1 MLLESDIQEK
11 IVVDYNS
18 SLESFVYSD
27 IAPNLEISEDIT
39 LDDLINKFDIEMV
52 EEISLVFKNQILYD
66 IVDVV
71 KTLTNSYY
79 SDIKELISENLAIP
93 SYINIVWF
101 INYVDNNNFEHL
113 FLDLED
119 FISNNYSDITKN
131 KEDELLEKTIRDYEK
146 SVKSM

>member
-1 MLLESDIQEK
+1 M
-11 IVVDYNS
+11 
-18 SLESFVYSD
+18 
-27 IAPNLEISEDIT
+27 
-39 LDDLINKFDIEMV
+39 
-52 EEISLVFKNQILYD
+52 
-66 IVDVV
+66 V

-146 SVKSM
+146 SIKSM

>member
-52 EEISLVFKNQILYD
+52 EEISLVLKIKFYMIL
-66 IVDVV
+66 
-71 KTLTNSYY
+71 
-79 SDIKELISENLAIP
+79 
-93 SYINIVWF
+93 
-101 INYVDNNNFEHL
+101 
-113 FLDLED
+113 
-119 FISNNYSDITKN
+119 
-131 KEDELLEKTIRDYEK
+131 
-146 SVKSM
+146 